1 MKKYELKRMADWKL
15 KEIKLMHENGFFD
28 SSVSNSGYVVEFG
41 LKAAVCKKIKKNCYP
56 ENELKYREHSPE
68 KLINLAGLKKELQ
81 EEKKNINFMVNWSL
95 ISRWSVNFRYKPIG
109 TNSQKTS
116 AEYINALEAEDGGVY
131 TWIKKVW

>member
-1 MKKYELKRMADWKL
+1 MKRNELKRMADWKL

-41 LKAAVCKKIKKNCYP
+41 LKAAICKKIKRDYP
-56 ENELKYREHSPE
+56 ENYLKYKKHNPDQ
-68 KLINLAGLKKELQ
+68 LVNLAGLKKALK
-81 EEKKNINFMVNWSL
+81 EEKKNVNFMVNWSL

-109 TNSQKTS
+109 TNSEETS
-116 AEYINALEAEDGGVY
+116 IGYINALEAEDGGVY